1 MKNKNKIIIASSVL
15 ATGAIATT
23 AALIPSMLNKKETQ
37 NITIETKDIKNPI
50 VDQVVD
56 STSKVETTTPVVD
69 KKEETIVNSTSS
81 TTIENSKTETN
92 IAEDEK
98 TQIPPIINDGN
109 IQNQFKKLSL
119 SFKQLNEESKGK
131 AAFYFEVPN
140 DVNNGLY
147 NDEILASFGDKVFF
161 RVATNDKDNIT
172 LTDLRVFVN
181 GNEAWSLGVY
191 HVEGDRYMIEIP
203 SEDSDWAKELNE
215 TSVIT
220 FKAYFG
226 PAKMNDWVYDFNS
239 RTYAIKI
246 NESMIDPETNSFI
259 FDDVNIESQKIVAL
273 EESQIPTFVK
283 PLQFRVY
290 LNGYNVTI
298 KNLTIPKGTQLMFIN
313 KSEYGNS
320 TTNKQVPKIDLYGG
334 YRSMYAEDR
343 QLKIEGAVGR
353 YGDVEYSNSMKAACG
368 IAVILEEKD
377 LDKNWIENQ
386 NKTNN
391 Y

>member
-15 ATGAIATT
+15 AAGAMATT

-56 STSKVETTTPVVD
+56 STSKVESTTPIVD

-98 TQIPPIINDGN
+98 TQINDGN

-131 AAFYFEVPN
+131 ATFYFEVPN

-215 TSVIT
+215 NSVIT

-246 NESMIDPETNSFI
+246 NGSMIDSTTNSFI

-273 EESQIPTFVK
+273 EESQSPTFVK

-377 LDKNWIENQ
+377 LDKEWIEKQ